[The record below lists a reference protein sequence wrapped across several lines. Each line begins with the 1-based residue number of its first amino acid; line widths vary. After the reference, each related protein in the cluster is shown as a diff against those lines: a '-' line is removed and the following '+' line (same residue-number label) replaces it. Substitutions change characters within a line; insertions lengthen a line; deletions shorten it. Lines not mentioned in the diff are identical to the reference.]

1 MIQLFHVFKSFGK
14 IHALID
20 ITFEIKKGDFAF
32 VTGPSGAG
40 KTTLLRLIYRDIRPD
55 KGQIL
60 VNGINLLT
68 IRESKIPYL
77 RRSIG
82 IVFQDFKL
90 LKQRTVYENI
100 AFTLRVTGTAKR
112 DIKRKA
118 WEALKLVG
126 LTKKQDS
133 LPSKLSGGEQQRVVM
148 ARAIVNKPSLILA
161 DEPTGNLDM
170 DISMEIIDILKQINL
185 NGTTVVIATHDREL
199 IKKYP
204 TKIISLESGRIV

>member
-1 MIQLFHVFKSFGK
+1 MIQFFHVFKSFGK

-20 ITFEIKKGDFAF
+20 ITLKIKKGDFAF
-32 VTGPSGAG
+32 ITGSSGAG

-77 RRSIG
+77 RRNIG

-100 AFTLRVTGTAKR
+100 AFALRVTGTAKR

-118 WEALKLVG
+118 WEALKMVG

-133 LPSKLSGGEQQRVVM
+133 LPAKLSGGEQQRAVM
-148 ARAIVNKPSLILA
+148 ARAIVNKPPLILA
-161 DEPTGNLDM
+161 DEPTGNLDI
-170 DISMEIIDILKQINL
+170 DISMEIMDILKQINL
-185 NGTTVVIATHDREL
+185 KGITVLVATHDREI
-199 IKKYP
+199 IKKFP
-204 TKIISLESGRIV
+204 AKIISLDSGRIV